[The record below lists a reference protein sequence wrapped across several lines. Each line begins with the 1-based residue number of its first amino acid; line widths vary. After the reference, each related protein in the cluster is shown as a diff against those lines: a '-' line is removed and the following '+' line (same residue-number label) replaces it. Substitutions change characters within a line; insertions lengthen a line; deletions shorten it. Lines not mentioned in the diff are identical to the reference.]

1 MVTSWTSKD
10 WKSEAVI
17 LINLILYA
25 CFIKP
30 AAFIGFEF
38 CPFNPAHKAAA
49 GAYGRGFGYK
59 VCQVLNGFT
68 IYCTIY

>member
-1 MVTSWTSKD
+1 MRLVN
-10 WKSEAVI
+10 

-25 CFIKP
+25 CYIKP

-49 GAYGRGFGYK
+49 GAYGLEGGLDIKCARY
-59 VCQVLNGFT
+59 
-68 IYCTIY
+68 